1 MRFHFHLFRAERIR
15 WTSVLRKLLRMIS
28 PIPVSKVCTS
38 YLSRKLCMVYFSQCS
53 WSLTVQGKGK
63 GEEADKQTDRQGTR

>member
-1 MRFHFHLFRAERIR
+1 
-15 WTSVLRKLLRMIS
+15 
-28 PIPVSKVCTS
+28 
-38 YLSRKLCMVYFSQCS
+38 MVYFSQCS